1 MKAIKIGDIKSEDK
15 STDRM
20 FIGKVSIQVLTDI
33 PDKMKEE
40 FSIVVVHFS
49 AGARNIF
56 HTHSASQIL
65 YVTEGTGVVATE
77 KEEIKVT
84 PGTVILIPAGEKH
97 WHGATKDSAFSHI
110 SIMAP
115 GETKM
120 TL

>member
-15 STDRM
+15 STDKM
-20 FIGKVSIQVLTDI
+20 FIGKVSMQLLTDI

-97 WHGATKDSAFSHI
+97 WHGAIKDSVFSHI
-110 SIMAP
+110 SIMPPA
-115 GETKM
+115 ETKM
-120 TL
+120 AL